1 MLNRYT
7 PKHEKKNRYRSRNDI
22 IADILKAALEGTGR
36 TRLMYDAYLSFK
48 QFTGGYLPLVISN
61 GLLEYDRKTKTYTT
75 TIKGRDYL
83 AEYEKLKF

>member
-1 MLNRYT
+1 
-7 PKHEKKNRYRSRNDI
+7 
-22 IADILKAALEGTGR
+22 
-36 TRLMYDAYLSFK
+36 MYDAYLSFK